1 MCFGVI
7 GMEAHDHLSALDDSK
22 TSWTLKVRVTR
33 IWQTRYGN
41 GFVDRHNL
49 ILLDCLDNQI
59 LAIVNPDLWQ
69 RFSNVLMEGRIYTIV
84 NVLVRNA
91 TVDFRPVPNSKM
103 ILLTNFTSITPHV
116 HDTGMIA
123 RHKFNYKT
131 LQELD
136 YLVGRDGQENY
147 HALSVDVI
155 GLLENLQPLER
166 VQGKESLIDVVKF
179 RISDGSILRNVY
191 KWGPMIEELNQ
202 VINGVVER
210 PVVVVLAGFKVS
222 RDIDG
227 NARLSSMESSRI
239 YVNLN
244 HQDVF
249 SFRNRHN

>member
-49 ILLDCLDNQI
+49 ILLDCLVRCDQFQHRPIYNYHNKFHCNHCMHRVLYFSVKQDNQI

-147 HALSVDVI
+147 HALSV
-155 GLLENLQPLER
+155 GMLLS
-166 VQGKESLIDVVKF
+166 VKSMLITL
-179 RISDGSILRNVY
+179 I
-191 KWGPMIEELNQ
+191 
-202 VINGVVER
+202 
-210 PVVVVLAGFKVS
+210 
-222 RDIDG
+222 
-227 NARLSSMESSRI
+227 
-239 YVNLN
+239 
-244 HQDVF
+244 
-249 SFRNRHN
+249 SFRSTKSMFFRCYWSSGEPSAFGTCTRQGEFNRCREV